1 MPNESQNSDA
11 RIGLPSASKLALL
24 IDCPGQ
30 DSLYREIIQREQI
43 VESTDPAAE
52 FGNAVHLARQ
62 HMDPSNLT
70 DEQRE
75 KYDLGMKFEQQIVA
89 QWCRDKGIIQFH
101 EGERECRIFIHH
113 SETMDPIASAQL
125 DVQYEAAPHALIID
139 WKSLGGFHSP
149 PAPRNWQGRLQAVA
163 KWRDMDGIQ
172 DVRFALN
179 RCTPKVGADDWVD
192 FYQSDLQYTEQ
203 LLHYQLWYSAQPDA
217 PRNPGPSCYYCP
229 CRSYCDQATAYSLLP
244 GVIAQRAAPD
254 KKKIE
259 DQVGMLTDADL
270 LKIWNADTIIR
281 RVLDAV
287 DARLKTF
294 PKERLA
300 ELGLELPAE
309 GRKLDPI
316 TNVKGAFEFLRDIQ
330 QLPEEELWK
339 AMAMNKGPIEKLIR
353 EAKNL
358 TEKGSKGWVSEAM
371 SEYITKK
378 NAEPSLRKLKE

>member
-1 MPNESQNSDA
+1 MSDERA
-11 RIGLPSASKLALL
+11 NLPSASGYERIVA
-24 IDCPGQ
+24 CPGSFELEKKFPETGKADPQ
-30 DSLYREIIQREQI
+30 ADRGTRIHKAFETGDDSELSDDERDDYRQG
-43 VESTDPAAE
+43 VK
-52 FGNAVHLARQ
+52 HL
-62 HMDPSNLT
+62 
-70 DEQRE
+70 
-75 KYDLGMKFEQQIVA
+75 DLLVA
-89 QWCRDKGIIQFH
+89 QWQRDYSLARV
-101 EGERECRIFIHH
+101 EELPRESRLWLHH
-113 SETMDPIASAQL
+113 PNTFDPLGSGRMDRWFRSVSG
-125 DVQYEAAPHALIID
+125 DHALIVD
-139 WKSLGGFHSP
+139 LKSGWATHVP
-149 PAPRNWQGRLQAVA
+149 PSPRNPQMRFYALCVWKELGVSHVRVA
-163 KWRDMDGIQ
+163 IDRAKS
-172 DVRFALN
+172 FA
-179 RCTPKVGADDWVD
+179 GAEDYCD
-192 FYQSDLQYTEQ
+192 FTLADLEYSEQ
-203 LLHYQLWYSAQPDA
+203 LLLQHLWWAAQPDA
-217 PRNPGPSCYYCP
+217 PRYPGPHCHFCKAKSGCLEAA
-229 CRSYCDQATAYSLLP
+229 SMSLLP

-254 KKKIE
+254 RKKVE
-259 DQVGMLTDADL
+259 DQVGMLADADL